1 MTIDYGFASTDD
13 VKLDP
18 VGLPI
23 GEYHVRAAKEEQI
36 DNFSET
42 NPMPIRVT
50 WKVLDGEHIGMERH
64 TTFNVNNTNPV
75 AANIARAD
83 IKKIAIAT
91 GRAVT
96 SESPIQGRVLKVIV
110 GYQKGS
116 DQYTEIKKYMPADP
130 AFLNAP
136 VTAENPANGN
146 DEIPF

>member
-1 MTIDYGFASTDD
+1 MMTIDYGFASTDD

-23 GEYHVRAAKEEQI
+23 GEYHVLAVKEEQI

-42 NPMPIRVT
+42 NPKPIRVT
-50 WKVLDGEHIGMERH
+50 WKALDGEHIGKERFA
-64 TTFNVNNTNPV
+64 TYNVNNSNPT

-96 SESPIQGRVLKVIV
+96 ADSPIQGRVLKVIV
-110 GYQKGS
+110 DYQKGS
-116 DQYTEIKKYMPADP
+116 DQFTEVKKYLPADP

-136 VTAENPANGN
+136 VSTEKTTSDA
-146 DEIPF
+146 PF